1 MSSCIDLWTN
11 SILEKRSLQHEAD
24 LEKINNKR
32 FNTWILHPKYAFIPF
47 LLSFPSVFECTN
59 TIHSLEYIY
68 MYIWIYYK
76 YQDENKTNK
85 PRRFD
90 IKKFTFYLD
99 LKNQFLK
106 YLVLTRYFN
115 WSSLCSQTVVR
126 WARIVS
132 KIRFTHMSQN
142 EYMPISIGFHV
153 PIVVGVQQHGV
164 FIPLHLKW
172 QINPWCY

>member
-24 LEKINNKR
+24 LEKIYNKR
-32 FNTWILHPKYAFIPF
+32 FNAWILHPKYAFIPL

-59 TIHSLEYIY
+59 TIHSLEYMY

-76 YQDENKTNK
+76 YQDENKTIK
-85 PRRFD
+85 PPSIWHDKVYFLFGF
-90 IKKFTFYLD
+90 KKPIS
-99 LKNQFLK
+99 KI
-106 YLVLTRYFN
+106 VLTRYFN

-142 EYMPISIGFHV
+142 ENMPISIGFHM
-153 PIVVGVQQHGV
+153 PIVVGIQQHGV